1 MAGSSAGVRIARMAV
16 SNPRTARLRDPEL
29 PAVEDLLDG
38 GIPVSLQVALG
49 SHGTRVLKAEVI
61 QVTWWPGESITVRY
75 AVDLNGSLEG
85 RHQVVAVSGK
95 VPDGAAIVE
104 TDEARVGVWVVPHDP
119 ALPGLAAAT
128 DGPTLRRLL
137 HDLGAPSGDEPSAR
151 LRAYRPGRR
160 AVVEVSGGASSV
172 FLKLVPPREVRR
184 LHQIHGTLAEHL
196 PVPHSLGYDEG
207 LGLLA
212 MQALPGVTLRR
223 ALEIPTE
230 TLPAPDDIDRLLE
243 GLPPTA
249 ATSRSKSAVDRLE
262 RITRVL
268 RRLVPEEEDSLAEL
282 ANAIG
287 PEVDARSVPV
297 HGDLYEGQ
305 ILVMSGAVS
314 GLLDVETF
322 GMGRAGEDQA
332 AMIGHLSL
340 WQQISAQP
348 ERTRRLGDRF
358 LSAWDR
364 RFDQGDL
371 RRRAAAVI
379 LSLATGPFRVQR
391 PAWPE
396 ETVRRIRLAESWVGS
411 ARLAGERSLTAGS
424 SPSHGRAAS

>member
-1 MAGSSAGVRIARMAV
+1 MAGSPTGGRITAMAV
-16 SNPRTARLRDPEL
+16 SNPRTARLRDPAL

-38 GIPVSLQVALG
+38 VVPASLQVALAAQG
-49 SHGTRVLKAEVI
+49 IRVLRAEAV

-75 AVDLNGSLEG
+75 DADLTGSLEG
-85 RHQVVAVSGK
+85 SRQVVAVSGRI
-95 VPDGAAIVE
+95 PDGATIVE
-104 TDEARVGVWVVPHDP
+104 TDVARVGVWVVPHDP

-128 DGPTLRRLL
+128 DEPTLRRLL
-137 HDLGAPSGDEPSAR
+137 DDLGVPSNDQPVPR

-172 FLKLVPPREVRR
+172 FLKLVPPGEVRA
-184 LHQIHGTLAEHL
+184 LHQTHGALAEDL
-196 PVPHSLGYDEG
+196 PVPRSLGYDEG

-230 TLPAPDDIDRLLE
+230 PLPAPGLIDRLLDS
-243 GLPPTA
+243 LPAAA
-249 ATSRSKSAVDRLE
+249 ATSPTRSAADRLE
-262 RITRVL
+262 RITRLL
-268 RRLVPEEEDSLAEL
+268 RRLVPEEEGSLEEL

-287 PEVDARSVPV
+287 PELDARSVPV

-305 ILVMSGAVS
+305 ILVMSGTVS

-348 ERTRRLGDRF
+348 ERTRRLGNRF
-358 LSAWDR
+358 LAAWDR
-364 RFDQGDL
+364 RLDPVDL

-396 ETVRRIRLAESWVGS
+396 ETKRRIRLAESWMAS

-424 SPSHGRAAS
+424 SPSHGRGGF